1 MAKYDEEQQ
10 MAIDHLKVVAGR
22 RHTIKEHIAEEVRKL
37 EERAYAEWEQEMAHA
52 VTNAVSKGVATRQV
66 GIAWGTKDFGT
77 AKKLVETYYQPGD
90 TLTDTADATADPT
103 VAITGTPEAPLLT
116 LTNWR
121 AHATT
126 QTKCMDGSN
135 TPVLNLTEE
144 PLRLSQSGRW
154 YMIDKRDGVHMV
166 TQRELANP
174 RSELQQTVTEH
185 VNALQE
191 EE

>member
-1 MAKYDEEQQ
+1 MVKLNSTQETKLKAFQYLAEE
-10 MAIDHLKVVAGR
+10 
-22 RHTIKEHIAEEVRKL
+22 RHTLKRIADEAKAKVEEEIYEDWHKRMEAAVTELKREEVPNRRIGL
-37 EERAYAEWEQEMAHA
+37 
-52 VTNAVSKGVATRQV
+52 
-66 GIAWGTKDFGT
+66 AWGTTNQAD
-77 AKKLVETYYQPGD
+77 AKKIVERYNKVADQTTTPGA
-90 TLTDTADATADPT
+90 TAPDTADPT

-126 QTKCMDGSN
+126 QTKCMDGSD

-174 RSELQQTVTEH
+174 RSELQQTVTEA
-185 VNALQE
+185 VNAL
-191 EE
+191 